1 MKKKSFAILLALLL
15 PIAGFAQDT
24 NEENKPWKLK
34 GNTGLNLSQTSLTNW
49 AGGGENSVAGN
60 LYLNGDLKYSKD
72 RWDWTNNLVLE
83 YGLTNTKT
91 NGTQKSTDRIEFST
105 KLGLKATDKW
115 FYSAM
120 ADFKSQFAK
129 GYNYPNKDK
138 YISRFMAPAFSN
150 IALGMD
156 FKPNDRFSLFLSPIS
171 GKLTFVTDDT
181 LSVKGAFGVDPG
193 DKFKAE
199 LGAYVKAQI
208 EQKIM
213 ENVTAKSDL
222 NLFTAY
228 NDSFGNID
236 IEWNLLISMKINK
249 YLNASINTSL
259 KYDDDIKYVD
269 KEGKTRGA
277 RVQFKEILGVG
288 VGVTF

>member
-288 VGVTF
+288 IGVTF